1 MSGKDRN
8 NSEGYSD
15 PTAYAAMR
23 NIARD
28 EDRFRKLRKVILNI
42 CDVAGFEVRGRLS
55 LLTRNPERFGGESI
69 GLERLCS
76 MVTEARNCRNIG
88 GWYSFG
94 SCYWKNILRKERE
107 NNYDWIF

>member
-1 MSGKDRN
+1 MAAKDRK

-42 CDVAGFEVRGRLS
+42 CDVAGFEVRGPL
-55 LLTRNPERFGGESI
+55 
-69 GLERLCS
+69 
-76 MVTEARNCRNIG
+76 
-88 GWYSFG
+88 
-94 SCYWKNILRKERE
+94 ILVDKKSGKVWR
-107 NNYDWIF
+107 